1 MPIIKSSI
9 KDLRRTER
17 RSARN
22 RAAQGKLRSTLKR
35 ARTAIAAGQAQP
47 TGLAVVPAK
56 IETLPFVL
64 RVVLDDSAF
73 ASALPAGAA
82 GDAAIFT
89 DRVRVTHVIRKII
102 LRQVAIL
109 NYVIPF

>member
-35 ARTAIAAGQAQP
+35 ARAAIAAGQSDAAQK
-47 TGLAVVPAK
+47 AVA
-56 IETLPFVL
+56 E
-64 RVVLDDSAF
+64 
-73 ASALPAGAA
+73 ALPVIDRAPGKGILHKNAA
-82 GDAAIFT
+82 ARHKSRLMRRLSKLSTPASS
-89 DRVRVTHVIRKII
+89 
-102 LRQVAIL
+102 
-109 NYVIPF
+109 